1 MTQGDRISHECPEG
15 SFGCP
20 ITVDRPT
27 ADIWRLEAKKVLMFS
42 HEPFEGFLD
51 YLPSRQLALA
61 DIFRDATAVI
71 DAVGWDPDTAEQA
84 ERVEVP
90 ITPGHV
96 QQLHKRRC
104 DLLDTNLDLLS
115 DIGTDNDTNAIV
127 MSKIHANR
135 RGVEALN
142 RVLNTYGDTITT

>member
-1 MTQGDRISHECPEG
+1 MSTHQGNSAY
-15 SFGCP
+15 P

-27 ADIWRLEAKKVLMFS
+27 ADVWRVEAKKVLMFN
-42 HEPFEGFLD
+42 HEPFEDYLD
-51 YLPSRQLALA
+51 YLPRRQLALA
-61 DIFRDATAVI
+61 DIYRDATAVI
-71 DAVGWDPDTAEQA
+71 DAVGWDPDTTEQT
-84 ERVEVP
+84 ENVEVP

-115 DIGTDNDTNAIV
+115 DIGADNDANAVV
-127 MSKIHANR
+127 MSEIHGNR

-142 RVLNTYGDTITT
+142 RVFDAYSDTVTT

>member
-1 MTQGDRISHECPEG
+1 MSTHQGNPA
-15 SFGCP
+15 CP

-27 ADIWRLEAKKVLMFS
+27 ADVWRIEAKKVLMFN
-42 HEPFEGFLD
+42 HEPFEDYLD
-51 YLPSRQLALA
+51 YLPCRQLALA

-84 ERVEVP
+84 ESVEVP

-104 DLLDTNLDLLS
+104 DLLDTNLDLIET
-115 DIGTDNDTNAIV
+115 IGADNDANAPILAEV
-127 MSKIHANR
+127 YANR
-135 RGVEALN
+135 RSTEALD
-142 RVLNTYGDTITT
+142 RILNTYSDAITN